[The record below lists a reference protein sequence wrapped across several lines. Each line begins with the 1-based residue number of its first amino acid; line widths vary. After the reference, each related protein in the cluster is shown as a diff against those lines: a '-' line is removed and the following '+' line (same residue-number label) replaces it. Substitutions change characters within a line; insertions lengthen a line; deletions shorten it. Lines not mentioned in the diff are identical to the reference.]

1 VTRGGI
7 TGSAKGPYTRH
18 RHPDK
23 HQGKNQVHQKTI
35 VQLFHQAHRFASNL
49 SALHS
54 GTGLDRLVLLMTST
68 ILPISRNN
76 IAQEPL

>member
-1 VTRGGI
+1 MTWRGVA
-7 TGSAKGPYTRH
+7 GSANGPYTRH

-35 VQLFHQAHRFASNL
+35 VQLFHHAHRFASNL

-54 GTGLDRLVLLMTST
+54 GTGLVRFVL
-68 ILPISRNN
+68 
-76 IAQEPL
+76 